1 VPAIRGQ
8 TILADGYELDT
19 VEFGKRRIAFLEL
32 GGNDVRLT
40 AFVDDVQTN
49 TEDLVNPSIDDL
61 YAWVGAE
68 MFPGSDISA
77 DGKTM
82 NVDNG
87 SLYVSW
93 HVIQRNPL
101 QLNLMSSNDPPP
113 ANWWQS

>member
-1 VPAIRGQ
+1 MPAIRGQ

-40 AFVDDVQTN
+40 AFVDDVQVF
-49 TEDLVNPSIDDL
+49 TEDLSNPSIPDL
-61 YAWVGAE
+61 YTWVGAN

-93 HVIQRNPL
+93 HLIQRNPL
-101 QLNLMSSNDPPP
+101 QLNIMTSNAPPP
-113 ANWWQS
+113 ANWWQ